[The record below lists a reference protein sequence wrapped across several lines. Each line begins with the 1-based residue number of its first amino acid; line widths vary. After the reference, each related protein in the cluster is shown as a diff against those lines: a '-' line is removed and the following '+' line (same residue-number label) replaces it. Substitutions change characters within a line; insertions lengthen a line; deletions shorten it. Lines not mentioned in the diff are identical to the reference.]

1 MAAST
6 APTAPAALTAPTAV
20 DRANAPAALTAPT
33 AVDRAKALYVFSNE
47 KGGMKG
53 IDTEAINRII
63 LETSGN
69 SSYTA
74 KQLKQDAKA
83 RPRRRAGLHTT
94 SAPPLSAPL
103 PPHLC
108 AFAPLQVDESVLQM
122 RRKLAA
128 LDSGARRA
136 SRDEAQRRTE
146 ALESSRRMGRVCMVV
161 DFDMFYAAVGCDPL
175 C

>member
-6 APTAPAALTAPTAV
+6 APTAPADP
-20 DRANAPAALTAPT
+20 TAPT

-83 RPRRRAGLHTT
+83 RPHCRAHLRTT
-94 SAPPLSAPL
+94 SARPPFRTSAL
-103 PPHLC
+103 G
-108 AFAPLQVDESVLQM
+108 
-122 RRKLAA
+122 AA
-128 LDSGARRA
+128 AGGRERAADATQARCARR
-136 SRDEAQRRTE
+136 
-146 ALESSRRMGRVCMVV
+146 GRAPG
-161 DFDMFYAAVGCDPL
+161 FA
-175 C
+175 

>member
-6 APTAPAALTAPTAV
+6 APTAPAVP
-20 DRANAPAALTAPT
+20 TAPT

-63 LETSGN
+63 QETSGN

-83 RPRRRAGLHTT
+83 RPHRRTRLHTT
-94 SAPPLSAPL
+94 S
-103 PPHLC
+103 
-108 AFAPLQVDESVLQM
+108 
-122 RRKLAA
+122 
-128 LDSGARRA
+128 
-136 SRDEAQRRTE
+136 
-146 ALESSRRMGRVCMVV
+146 
-161 DFDMFYAAVGCDPL
+161 
-175 C
+175 